1 MTLKSD
7 GAGGLK
13 NGIQN
18 LVNFPASIRMS
29 ENLRF
34 YGLLASDAF

>member
-7 GAGGLK
+7 AAGGLK

-18 LVNFPASIRMS
+18 LVNFPASIR
-29 ENLRF
+29 NLRF